1 MTTKLNYSN
10 ATNKQDLRN
19 LRSQKGISSYDV
31 VDPVVVTTN
40 VLVTILKDSFGSE
53 LFVRYLMED
62 LEEEYMV
69 TLHEECMRFFI
80 DFGLHNVATKQERT
94 KACSTFLK
102 MRTSNNPRF

>member
-1 MTTKLNYSN
+1 MTTKLNKGT
-10 ATNKQDLRN
+10 ATTKEDLRN
-19 LRSQKGISSYDV
+19 IRKEKGISSYDV
-31 VDPVVVTTN
+31 VDPVIITN
-40 VLVTILKDSFGSE
+40 SVLVTILKDSFGSE

-102 MRTSNNPRF
+102 MRTSNNPRI